1 MKITTLIVAC
11 LLACLSATAQENSYQ
26 RPPKVIEEMALAP
39 LTPTVDFNSDY
50 SQMMQLHGFS
60 YTPLS
65 ELAQPELR
73 LAGARINPDTYSV
86 SRRPGYN
93 KIVIVNLKNNAEMT
107 IQGLPE
113 ESIIWSADWYPSG
126 DRILIANKEKDGIYL
141 YSASLANGKATRLSN
156 RRMNAT
162 LSDNVFWL
170 NNTDFLFKA
179 VPASNQGAPTK
190 SQVPTGPVVQENLG
204 KSVPARTYQDLL
216 KNGHD
221 EALFEYYFTSQI
233 VKITANGEQE
243 IGKPGIYSQISL
255 SPDKSLMLTNTIE
268 KPYSYTVPYRS
279 FPTNTQVIDLDGK
292 LVK

>member
-1 MKITTLIVAC
+1 MRITTLIVTC
-11 LLACLSATAQENSYQ
+11 LLACLSLSAQENSYQ
-26 RPPKVIEEMALAP
+26 RPPKVIEDMALAP
-39 LTPTVDFNSDY
+39 LTPAVEFNSDY
-50 SQMMQLHGFS
+50 TQMMQLHGFS

-107 IQGLPE
+107 ISGLPE
-113 ESIIWSADWYPSG
+113 NSIVWSADWYPTG

-141 YSASLANGKATRLSN
+141 YSASLADGKAARLSN

-162 LSDNVFWL
+162 LSNSVYWL
-170 NNTDFLFKA
+170 NNTDFIFKA
-179 VPASNQGAPTK
+179 VPASNQGAPVK

-221 EALFEYYFTSQI
+221 EALFEYYFTSQL
-233 VKITANGEQE
+233 VKMTANGEQE
-243 IGKPGIYSQISL
+243 IGKPNIY
-255 SPDKSLMLTNTIE
+255 
-268 KPYSYTVPYRS
+268 
-279 FPTNTQVIDLDGK
+279 
-292 LVK
+292 

>member
-1 MKITTLIVAC
+1 
-11 LLACLSATAQENSYQ
+11 
-26 RPPKVIEEMALAP
+26 
-39 LTPTVDFNSDY
+39 
-50 SQMMQLHGFS
+50 MMQLHGFS

-93 KIVIVNLKNNAEMT
+93 KIVIVNLKNHAEMT

-113 ESIIWSADWYPSG
+113 ESIIWSAEWYPSG

-141 YSASLANGKATRLSN
+141 YSASLVDGKAARLSN

-162 LSDNVFWL
+162 LSNSVYWL
-170 NNTDFLFKA
+170 NNTDFIFKA
-179 VPASNQGAPTK
+179 VPASNQGAPVK

-221 EALFEYYFTSQI
+221 EALFEYYFTSQL
-233 VKITANGEQE
+233 VKMTANGEQE
-243 IGKPGIYSQISL
+243 IGKPNIYSQISL
-255 SPDKSLMLTNTIE
+255 SPDKSFMLTNTIE

-279 FPTNTQVIDLDGK
+279 FPTITQVMNLDGK
-292 LVK
+292 LVKELAKTPTVVTAMGYDTTSPYPRQFAWRSPVGTTN